1 MISVGE
7 ALEQILGAIHE
18 LGAERVGLLEAVGR
32 VIAEDVRSLRDV
44 PAYASSAMD
53 GYAVRRADVDRL
65 PARLRVVGI
74 SAAGGVSNP
83 VVGPGEAAK
92 IMTGAPIP
100 AGADAVVRVEATRL
114 DAEAVIIESG
124 GAKASDIRLP
134 GEDLRTGQIA
144 IARGRR
150 LSPADIGVAASVGRT
165 LLLVHH
171 RPRVAILSTG
181 NELVEADQPVETGQ
195 VVNSNAYTLAAAV
208 AEAGGVPIPLPIAR
222 DAPQEIRDAFR
233 EASRADAI
241 LSTGGVSVGDFDYVK
256 EAMDEVGVR
265 RLFWQVAQRPGKPL
279 TFGMLGARPYFGLP
293 GNPVSSLVCFYLY
306 ARPALRR
313 MMGFRAVHLPTV
325 EARLGHD
332 AEKTAGLTEFIRCR
346 IERTNGGLVATSTG
360 TQSSA
365 VLSSMALAQGLIIGP
380 AGARELRAGT
390 AVRVILLEAERE
402 EEEPPF

>member
-7 ALEQILGAIHE
+7 ALERILGAVHQ
-18 LGAERVGLLEAVGR
+18 LGAERTGLLEAVGR
-32 VIAEDVRSLRDV
+32 VIAEDVRSPRDV

-53 GYAVRRADVDRL
+53 GYAVRHADVGRP
-65 PARLRVVGI
+65 PARLLVVGT
-74 SAAGGVSNP
+74 SAAGGASDA
-83 VVGPGEAAK
+83 VVGPGQAAK

-100 AGADAVVRVEATRL
+100 AGADTVIRVEETRT
-114 DAEAVIIESG
+114 EGNEVIVERA
-124 GAKASDIRLP
+124 GAKASDIRFP
-134 GEDLRTGQIA
+134 GEDLRAGQIV
-144 IARGRR
+144 IAHGRR

-181 NELVEADQPVETGQ
+181 NELVEADQPLQTGQ

-208 AEAGGVPIPLPIAR
+208 AEAGGVPIPLPIVR
-222 DAPQEIRDAFR
+222 DTPHEIREAFR

-256 EAMDEVGVR
+256 SAMDEVGVE
-265 RLFWQVAQRPGKPL
+265 RLFWKVAQRPGKPL
-279 TFGMLGARPYFGLP
+279 TFGMLGSRPYFGLP

-313 MMGFRAVHLPTV
+313 MMGLRAVHLPTV

-332 AEKTAGLTEFIRCR
+332 VEKPAGLTEFVRCR
-346 IERTNGGLVATSTG
+346 IEKANGGLVATSTG

-365 VLSSMALAQGLIIGP
+365 VLSSMAKGQGLIIIP
-380 AGARELRAGT
+380 APETALHAGA
-390 AVRVILLEAERE
+390 AVRVILLEAESGE
-402 EEEPPF
+402 EAPPF